1 MQKAC
6 GRSTE
11 RVIISLLRF
20 KTYQNKAAIIAWIR
34 IMIIQMPKIAVI
46 MPTTILSISITSFLY
61 QYIHACRLLAISI
74 LALLGLVVKHK
85 TTHLS
90 MDREVI

>member
-11 RVIISLLRF
+11 RVIISSLRF
-20 KTYQNKAAIIAWIR
+20 KPYQNKAAIIAWIR
-34 IMIIQMPKIAVI
+34 AMIIQMPKIALI

-74 LALLGLVVKHK
+74 VALWRLVVKYK
-85 TTHLS
+85 TTHLG
-90 MDREVI
+90 MNMGVI